1 MPKQRSFFKIN
12 PETRTVVQVSP
23 PSAGGWG
30 TPPPSVILS
39 EGEARELAGNLMNA
53 IEDNHHIKLEPIPQ
67 STRDDLDISLQT
79 IERLKREFGNA

>member
-23 PSAGGWG
+23 TRSDGI
-30 TPPPSVILS
+30 VLS

-53 IEDNHHIKLEPIPQ
+53 IEDNHHIKLEPIPE
-67 STRDDLDISLQT
+67 STLNDLDISLQT

>member
-1 MPKQRSFFKIN
+1 MPKQRSFFKSN

-23 PSAGGWG
+23 TLSDGI
-30 TPPPSVILS
+30 VLS

-53 IEDNHHIKLEPIPQ
+53 IEDNHHIKLEPIPE
-67 STRDDLDISLQT
+67 STLNDLDISIQT

>member
-1 MPKQRSFFKIN
+1 MPKKRSFFKIN

-23 PSAGGWG
+23 TLSDGI
-30 TPPPSVILS
+30 VLS

-67 STRDDLDISLQT
+67 STQDDLDISLQT

>member
-23 PSAGGWG
+23 TLSDGI
-30 TPPPSVILS
+30 VLS
-39 EGEARELAGNLMNA
+39 EGQARELAGNLMNA
-53 IEDNHHIKLEPIPQ
+53 IEDNHHIKLEPIPE
-67 STRDDLDISLQT
+67 STLNDLDISLET

>member
-23 PSAGGWG
+23 TLSDGI
-30 TPPPSVILS
+30 VLS
-39 EGEARELAGNLMNA
+39 EGQARELAGNLMNA

-67 STRDDLDISLQT
+67 STQDDLDISLET

>member
-23 PSAGGWG
+23 TLCDGI
-30 TPPPSVILS
+30 VLS

-67 STRDDLDISLQT
+67 STQDDLDISLQT

>member
-12 PETRTVVQVSP
+12 PETRTVVQGSP
-23 PSAGGWG
+23 TLSDGI
-30 TPPPSVILS
+30 VLS

-53 IEDNHHIKLEPIPQ
+53 IEDNHHIKLEPIPE
-67 STRDDLDISLQT
+67 STLNDLDISLQT

>member
-1 MPKQRSFFKIN
+1 MTKQRSFFKIN

-23 PSAGGWG
+23 TLSDGI
-30 TPPPSVILS
+30 VLS

-67 STRDDLDISLQT
+67 STQDDLDISLQT

>member
-23 PSAGGWG
+23 TLSDGI
-30 TPPPSVILS
+30 VLS

-67 STRDDLDISLQT
+67 STQDDLDISLQT

>member
-23 PSAGGWG
+23 TLSDGI
-30 TPPPSVILS
+30 VLS

-53 IEDNHHIKLEPIPQ
+53 IEENHHIKLEPIPQ
-67 STRDDLDISLQT
+67 STQDDLDISLQT

>member
-23 PSAGGWG
+23 TLSDGI
-30 TPPPSVILS
+30 VLS

-67 STRDDLDISLQT
+67 STQDDLDISLET
-79 IERLKREFGNA
+79 IERLKKELSP

>member
-23 PSAGGWG
+23 TLSDGI
-30 TPPPSVILS
+30 VLS
-39 EGEARELAGNLMNA
+39 EREARELAGNLMNA

-67 STRDDLDISLQT
+67 STQDDLDISLQT

>member
-23 PSAGGWG
+23 TLSDGI
-30 TPPPSVILS
+30 VLS
-39 EGEARELAGNLMNA
+39 EGEAKELAGNLMNA
-53 IEDNHHIKLEPIPQ
+53 IEDSHHIKLEPIPE
-67 STRDDLDISLQT
+67 STLNDLDISLET

>member
-23 PSAGGWG
+23 TLSDGI
-30 TPPPSVILS
+30 VLS

-53 IEDNHHIKLEPIPQ
+53 I
-67 STRDDLDISLQT
+67 SLQT
-79 IERLKREFGNA
+79 IERLKREVGNA

>member
-1 MPKQRSFFKIN
+1 MTKQRSFFKIN

-23 PSAGGWG
+23 TLSDGI
-30 TPPPSVILS
+30 VLS

-53 IEDNHHIKLEPIPQ
+53 IEDNHHIKLEPIPE
-67 STRDDLDISLQT
+67 STLNDLDISIQT

>member
-1 MPKQRSFFKIN
+1 MTKQRSFFKIN

-23 PSAGGWG
+23 TLSDGI
-30 TPPPSVILS
+30 VLS

-67 STRDDLDISLQT
+67 SHRMTWTSASKQLSD
-79 IERLKREFGNA
+79 

>member
-23 PSAGGWG
+23 TLSDGI
-30 TPPPSVILS
+30 VLS

-67 STRDDLDISLQT
+67 STQDDLDISLET